1 MTTFRRK
8 RRQQGNFEREPLR
21 QDERPNIQPIGQAN
35 SSNTNEPP
43 PEPLP
48 LQQRLRQRRTP
59 NSDNPSRMLR
69 QPTPTRRNPPATPE
83 AAKLLH
89 WRHPRVETPNLDRL
103 RSRKHRQQQ
112 PQPLGQKVTRLP
124 SPAPLASFPQ
134 PSPIKQLSLPQTGLT
149 QRQNPW
155 EVQKSKMPDP
165 PVSDTRGGSN
175 SPVVTENH
183 NSPSINLGRGRK
195 QRRLPETASF
205 QPLNPPV
212 PTRQRRRHNSSRIS
226 EKLASPRTPTGT
238 TRSSSRRVQPSPSPA
253 SSSPKTQSSRRLPK
267 QPKSPLVYIIR
278 LLILGIGIGAI
289 AGTILSALNPALQ
302 ASAKN
307 QDQAK
312 TQIQE
317 SPTPESPSASV
328 QLTQEIPSLKA
339 QIQTLATQNPTLQPG
354 VFVVDLET
362 GAYLDFDGQSTLASA
377 STIKLPILVAF
388 FQDVDAG
395 KVRLDELL
403 TMKSQMIAEGSGD
416 LQYKKAGTKY
426 TALEVATK
434 MIAISDN
441 TATNMLLERLGGA
454 QELNQRFQSWGL
466 TTTVIRNQLPD
477 VEGTNTTSPKELAS
491 LLAVVHRGG
500 LVSSQSR
507 DRILDIMQKNEINTL
522 LPQGLG
528 AGATI
533 AHKTGNIGSILADVG
548 LVNVPTGK
556 HYIISVMVK
565 RPHNDA
571 GAQQLIREISKRT
584 YDYFNP
590 PRVTPSNN
598 LTPAKSPRTLTRALA
613 SDNSIN

>member
-8 RRQQGNFEREPLR
+8 RRQLGNSEQDPLR
-21 QDERPNIQPIGQAN
+21 QDDRANIQPIGRENSAN
-35 SSNTNEPP
+35 TGEEL
-43 PEPLP
+43 PEPLL
-48 LQQRLRQRRTP
+48 LQRRLRPQRMLKGDNPDGMSRDRIPARRTP
-59 NSDNPSRMLR
+59 VM
-69 QPTPTRRNPPATPE
+69 PE
-83 AAKLLH
+83 ASKLLH
-89 WRHPRVETPNLDRL
+89 LRHSRRVETPNLDRL
-103 RSRKHRQQQ
+103 RSRKHRQRQ
-112 PQPLGQKVTRLP
+112 PQPLEQKVTRLP
-124 SPAPLASFPQ
+124 SP
-134 PSPIKQLSLPQTGLT
+134 PSPSQQLSLPQTKLP
-149 QRQNPW
+149 QRTNPW
-155 EVQKSKMPDP
+155 EVQKAKMPNP
-165 PVSDTRGGSN
+165 PASETRKSIN
-175 SPVVTENH
+175 SPAHPPIVTENQ
-183 NSPSINLGRGRK
+183 NSSSINPGRRRK
-195 QRRLPETASF
+195 KGLLPETPSSP
-205 QPLNPPV
+205 PLNPPL
-212 PTRQRRRHNSSRIS
+212 PTRQRRRARNSSRLS
-226 EKLASPRTPTGT
+226 EKLASSRTTTGT
-238 TRSSSRRVQPSPSPA
+238 TRSKRPQPSPS
-253 SSSPKTQSSRRLPK
+253 SPSHRPQKN
-267 QPKSPLVYIIR
+267 PKSPLVYIIR

-289 AGTILSALNPALQ
+289 AGTILSALNPAMQ
-302 ASAKN
+302 ASVQN
-307 QDQAK
+307 QDKAK
-312 TQIQE
+312 TQVQA
-317 SPTPESPSASV
+317 SPTPQSPSASI
-328 QLTQEIPSLKA
+328 QLTQEISSLKT

-362 GAYLDFDGQSTLASA
+362 GAYLDFDGQSILSSA

-403 TMKSQMIAEGSGD
+403 TMKPEMIAAGSGD
-416 LQYKKAGTKY
+416 LQYKQAGTQY

-434 MIAISDN
+434 MITISDN
-441 TATNMLLERLGGA
+441 TATNMLIERLGGA
-454 QELNQRFQSWGL
+454 TKLNQRFRSWGL
-466 TTTVIRNQLPD
+466 TTTIIRNKLPD

-507 DRILDIMQKNEINTL
+507 DRLLDIMQQNEINTL

-571 GAQQLIREISKRT
+571 SAQQLIREISKDT

-598 LTPAKSPRTLTRALA
+598 LTPAKSPRKLTRALA
-613 SDNSIN
+613 KHPVRVIASDHLIN